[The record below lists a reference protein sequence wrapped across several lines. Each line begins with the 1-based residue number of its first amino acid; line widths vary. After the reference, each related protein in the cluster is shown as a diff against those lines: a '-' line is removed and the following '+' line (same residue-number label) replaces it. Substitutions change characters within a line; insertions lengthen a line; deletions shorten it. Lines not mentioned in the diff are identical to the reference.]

1 MTPPLASGLLP
12 GTLRAELI
20 AQGKAEEC
28 VLTLADLARADAIW
42 LGNSV
47 RGLIRAEWVD
57 RETT

>member
-1 MTPPLASGLLP
+1 MRAGVLRLLP

-20 AQGKAEEC
+20 AEGKAQEQ
-28 VLTLADLARADAIW
+28 VLALADLRSAHAIW